1 MLLISACLNCGLF
14 AISALAQGTVF
25 TYQGR
30 LDEAGYPVTGIYDF
44 RFRLASD
51 PLGTNY
57 LGGASVATNVPV
69 ANGLFTVALD
79 FGGGIFN
86 GNSYWLGV
94 EVRTGIHATN
104 LSDQGLQVGNEFI
117 PCRVKI
123 WAAGNTASFV
133 GKSLGVTQHRPTVPM
148 IVMRTSPG
156 NTSKRRNLWNFS

>member
-1 MLLISACLNCGLF
+1 MKRICLLLISACLNCGLF

-94 EVRTGIHATN
+94 EVRTNGAEAFAP
-104 LSDQGLQVGNEFI
+104 LSSLQALT
-117 PCRVKI
+117 P
-123 WAAGNTASFV
+123 
-133 GKSLGVTQHRPTVPM
+133 
-148 IVMRTSPG
+148 SPY
-156 NTSKRRNLWNFS
+156 TT